1 MDWQQP
7 VVLLIGALAVLY
19 LVRRNLAGRKSSS
32 SCGGCNGCGAAK
44 SLPPERQPDLVQ
56 IEGLS
61 PRN

>member
-7 VVLLIGALAVLY
+7 VVFLIGALAVLY

-32 SCGGCNGCGAAK
+32 CGGCNGCGSAGTTT
-44 SLPPERQPDLVQ
+44 SERQPELVQ

-61 PRN
+61 PRR